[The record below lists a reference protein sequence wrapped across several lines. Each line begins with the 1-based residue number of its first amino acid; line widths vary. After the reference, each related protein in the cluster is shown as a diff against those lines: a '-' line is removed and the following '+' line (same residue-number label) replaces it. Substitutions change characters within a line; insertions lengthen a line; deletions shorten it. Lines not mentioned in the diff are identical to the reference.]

1 MTTKKEK
8 TPKAKEKEKSTVVD
22 KNKLLPVQTEDS
34 PTLIAYRLNKT
45 KMPIITAQT
54 NREWMEQTPS
64 RFAYRCMP
72 MLLAN
77 QAGWMILSGYD
88 ISVAWDGRPALEGL
102 TVLNLGGE
110 KQCSALSIFG
120 SGILTFTLPYL
131 FRTPPGY
138 NLIAQGP
145 TNSPKD
151 GIAPLSGI
159 IETDWAESTFTMNWM
174 FTRPHHT
181 VTFAKDEPICMI
193 VPQRRYELENINPII
208 RDVSSDPELHADYL
222 KWADSRRQFNE
233 DLKKDNTQA
242 RKDGWQKHYAQGKTV
257 SEKRST
263 SHQSKLVLREFMD
276 ETES

>member
-8 TPKAKEKEKSTVVD
+8 VTTSS
-22 KNKLLPVQTEDS
+22 KNKLLPVQTEES
-34 PTLIAYRLNKT
+34 PSLIAYKLNNT
-45 KMPIITAQT
+45 PMPIVTGQT
-54 NREWMEQTPS
+54 NREWMEQTPN

-72 MLLAN
+72 MLIAN

-88 ISVAWDGRPALEGL
+88 ISVAWDGRQALEGL
-102 TVLNLGGE
+102 TVVNLSGE
-110 KQCSALSIFG
+110 KHCSALSIFG
-120 SGILTFTLPYL
+120 SGILTFTMPYL

-181 VTFAKDEPICMI
+181 VTFAKDEPVCMI
-193 VPQRRYELENINPII
+193 VPQRRYELENIKPII
-208 RDVSSDPELHADYL
+208 RDVKSDPELHADFL
-222 KWADSRRQFNE
+222 KWSDSRRQFND
-233 DLKKDNTQA
+233 DLKIHDSQA

-257 SEKRST
+257 SEKRSS
-263 SHQSKLVLREFMD
+263 SHQSKLVLREFVD
-276 ETES
+276 ETKS